1 MAKWIIP
8 FATRSGQMM
17 QIEIDGAPGNQ
28 NITLDGGPSPIVIS
42 EDNEEYAFHPVRLQ
56 SGEIKIVID
65 NTVDW
70 RSILPTSATDRP
82 VVLRRTSGT
91 YTEVLWMGYIQP
103 DAYDMEMMSP
113 MQEVSLPVFC
123 RLSALEGQDI
133 SGQYG
138 HIGNFAELLQDILTN
153 TGYTDY
159 YFTGINLVEWLS
171 KKVNYSL
178 FYEFDDDNKVYRPK
192 RDKLEILQE
201 ICTFFG
207 WSLRSQSERLYFLS
221 DDAAY
226 ANTGLSYIDSTELA
240 DIALG
245 NVVSPTIISYDSL
258 NISTVQFADDDY
270 ELNLLSGKK
279 KVTVESDISPI
290 ESAL

>member
-8 FATRSGQMM
+8 FATRSGQLM

-91 YTEVLWMGYIQP
+91 YTEVLWLGYIQP

-113 MQEVSLPVFC
+113 KQEVSLPVFC

-133 SGQYG
+133 SGQHG

-178 FYEFDDDNKVYRPK
+178 FYEFDDD
-192 RDKLEILQE
+192 
-201 ICTFFG
+201 
-207 WSLRSQSERLYFLS
+207 
-221 DDAAY
+221 
-226 ANTGLSYIDSTELA
+226 
-240 DIALG
+240 
-245 NVVSPTIISYDSL
+245 
-258 NISTVQFADDDY
+258 
-270 ELNLLSGKK
+270 
-279 KVTVESDISPI
+279 
-290 ESAL
+290 